1 MHKVQ
6 YGPKGVMPRNEG
18 SFSVMDAWLCGY
30 CGYRLPVL
38 PVPAR
43 LEAHSDL
50 LAAKKQRREDTRQR
64 SKGAKIVANCLEV
77 VEAVLVVTEVKI
89 G

>member
-1 MHKVQ
+1 MRGFVVTAATAYRCYQ
-6 YGPKGVMPRNEG
+6 YRRGWKHI
-18 SFSVMDAWLCGY
+18 AI
-30 CGYRLPVL
+30 
-38 PVPAR
+38 
-43 LEAHSDL
+43 